1 MHPLLHSIYEKSEVR
16 DADENTVNPFPAAT
30 PKDVASAL
38 HQLVLAKGCE
48 KTLEV
53 GMAYGLSTLA
63 ICSAH
68 AKRGSGTHIAMDPRQ
83 EASWKNIGLLN
94 AERAGFREMLRFLE
108 APSFAALPRLLEEG
122 VSIDFAF
129 IDGSHHFD
137 NAFLDLFYVDKMLAE
152 GGYIVFDDIWMPGV
166 RRVASFAVTNLNYEV
181 LEAPCGDP
189 LPIRAGR
196 VLRRFVQEPLRGD
209 YAGIWRIGA
218 KICLLR
224 KRQRETRLWDYHQ
237 AF

>member
-1 MHPLLHSIYEKSEVR
+1 MHPLLHSIYEKSEVH
-16 DADENTVNPFPAAT
+16 DATGNAVNPFPAAT
-30 PKDVASAL
+30 PEDVAHAL
-38 HQLVLAKGCE
+38 HQLVLSKGCE
-48 KTLEV
+48 RTLEV

-68 AKRGSGTHIAMDPRQ
+68 AKRGLGSHIAMDPRQ
-83 EASWKNIGLLN
+83 DAAWKNIGLLN
-94 AERAGFREMLRFLE
+94 AERAGFRKMLRFVE
-108 APSFAALPRLLEEG
+108 APSYVALPGFLAEG

-129 IDGSHHFD
+129 IDGSHLFD
-137 NAFLDLFYVDKMLAE
+137 NAFLDFFYVDKMLDE

-189 LPIRAGR
+189 FYIRLGR
-196 VLRRFVQEPLRGD
+196 VARRFAQEPLRGD
-209 YAGIWRIGA
+209 AAGIWRIGA

-224 KRQRETRLWDYHQ
+224 KRRLEKRLWDFHRT
-237 AF
+237 F